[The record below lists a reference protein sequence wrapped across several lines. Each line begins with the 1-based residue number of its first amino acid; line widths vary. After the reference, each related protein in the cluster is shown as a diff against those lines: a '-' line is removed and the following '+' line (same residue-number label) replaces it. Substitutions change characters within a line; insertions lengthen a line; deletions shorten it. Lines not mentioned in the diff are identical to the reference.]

1 MISLADFEPLS
12 VAEINILIE
21 EIPVQTKLRDGES
34 FRRLASLIGLKY
46 LHQTSNFVLNILTL
60 TCNV

>member
-21 EIPVQTKLRDGES
+21 EVPGQTTLRDGES
-34 FRRLASLIGLKY
+34 FRRLAQGRSLSAWQG
-46 LHQTSNFVLNILTL
+46 ILQL
-60 TCNV
+60 LLQV